1 MTGLRR
7 YWWSLLV
14 VAFLIAGALIA
25 LRPGGISGAP
35 AAVQA
40 ATAISA
46 SATLPSK
53 TAAVGRV
60 ADPVAAS
67 SDALPAE
74 QAHGLATEGRAEAGP
89 RTPP

>member
-14 VAFLIAGALIA
+14 VTFLIAGALIA

-35 AAVQA
+35 APVQA

-67 SDALPAE
+67 S
-74 QAHGLATEGRAEAGP
+74 
-89 RTPP
+89 